1 MGNKIYREYKYNK
14 EQKNEYNNIK
24 KQNKIYEIKNA
35 INIMN
40 YNKIIMYDHEELFN
54 SIENYKDF
62 LFYIIITKTFETT
75 DYFYTFHFNE
85 FSDKLDKY
93 VGKCVQEKS
102 INLNNIDRNNTLL
115 MSLIIRYNQTKKE
128 KHIYKL
134 KYLIEILIKY
144 GVDIHHTDEFGDNVL
159 NVADDRVKAIILYL
173 DKKYNKTEKS
183 KKSKK
188 KHKKVKSI

>member
-14 EQKNEYNNIK
+14 YQKNKYNNIK
-24 KQNKIYEIKNA
+24 IQNKISEMKNEM
-35 INIMN
+35 NIMN
-40 YNKIIMYDHEELFN
+40 YNKIIMYDYEELFN
-54 SIENYKDF
+54 SIENYKQF

-134 KYLIEILIKY
+134 KYLIEILIKF

-159 NVADDRVKAIILYL
+159 NVADDRIKAIILYL

-188 KHKKVKSI
+188 SKKVKSI